1 MGAQDGNIRIVP
13 FAYESV
19 TVAAAATGLTS
30 GTYLDATE
38 AILTLETAQ
47 IRIRTDGT
55 NPSAIE
61 GHLVEID
68 DIITLIGTKQI
79 SQFKGFR
86 TGGISGVLKVT
97 YLH

>member
-1 MGAQDGNIRIVP
+1 MQDTTIGITP
-13 FAYESV
+13 FAFESV
-19 TVAAAATGLTS
+19 TVGAAAIGLTA
-30 GTYLDATE
+30 GTYLGAVE
-38 AILTLETAQ
+38 AMITLETAQ